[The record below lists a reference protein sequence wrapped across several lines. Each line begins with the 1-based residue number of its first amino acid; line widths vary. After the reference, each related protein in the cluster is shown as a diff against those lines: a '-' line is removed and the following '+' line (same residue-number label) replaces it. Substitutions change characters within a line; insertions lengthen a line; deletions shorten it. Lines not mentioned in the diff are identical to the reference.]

1 MSSSESPEDELRP
14 AENPP
19 HLRKRKTSKII
30 LDALSG
36 SCQVAPS
43 TAGEMVLLNPLAAE
57 VDPAVAATVVA
68 ESDVAVTIASP
79 TANGP
84 THQSFHSP
92 DIAPSHMDMPR
103 RASKL
108 SSALYKA
115 GQVALWAA
123 AVVVPV
129 SCMITLTII
138 FQGMSLAISS
148 GLFFVMGVLMF
159 FVLRRAGTSRATWV
173 LFTMYLS
180 VCAFLLL
187 SGTTAIFR
195 VFYES
200 NEGQDLAWF
209 GAPTSSSVHFTV
221 YSYDS
226 ERAFIQWGSLSLAG
240 NTCNSTAER
249 ALSDNDDK
257 LASFAIEGLEDNTR
271 YGYTVQLV
279 RSDGVVRA
287 GPKGEFK
294 TMPSAGSADKI
305 VFASSSCSSRG
316 QRAVPVPLEAYSR
329 IAVSAP
335 DFMLF
340 LGDLIYADIP
350 LGFGPESHVGG
361 FGQTDQALYKADY
374 RGTLGDAHMR
384 DFMAK
389 TGFLFM
395 LDDHEIVDNYRQGN
409 ETQVYEV
416 ALGAWEAY
424 AGVNNP
430 RPTGGANR
438 DGGKQYSYELGSHDM
453 FVLDTRTKRDPSI
466 GAVVGGEQL
475 AQLEAWLVRTQ
486 SQRAGFKFVA
496 SPSPFTTNSLN
507 PAAGWNCACAR
518 CEVKTAANAA
528 ECPSEREHMLDF
540 VEANGIKNVVLIS
553 GDAHK
558 PGVVELRS
566 GIVEFSVSPILA
578 WAQDLDLGVEDKPL
592 FQQNEINMA
601 WAVYTLENGSLTVD
615 IYAGGIGLQST
626 AALVIF
632 TTALVSYLVSWA
644 VFYKLHNGATVFGE
658 PVPVAGAITLVAGV
672 LVCYFAYLQLPST
685 IDAGFK
691 DGPVFTWSKILE

>member
-1 MSSSESPEDELRP
+1 MITPRSPVHVHPTRTHATHPLPHTHRARPRKGTPCSAPQFSSSEP
-14 AENPP
+14 
-19 HLRKRKTSKII
+19 
-30 LDALSG
+30 
-36 SCQVAPS
+36 
-43 TAGEMVLLNPLAAE
+43 GEKHAQN
-57 VDPAVAATVVA
+57 
-68 ESDVAVTIASP
+68 
-79 TANGP
+79 
-84 THQSFHSP
+84 
-92 DIAPSHMDMPR
+92 

-123 AVVVPV
+123 AVVVLV
-129 SCMITLTII
+129 SCMFTLTII
-138 FQGMSLAISS
+138 FQGLSLAISA
-148 GLFFVMGVLMF
+148 GLFLMTGVLIF
-159 FVLRRAGTSRATWV
+159 FVLRCAGVSRATWV
-173 LFTMYLS
+173 LFAVYLS
-180 VCAFLLL
+180 ACAFLLL
-187 SGTTAIFR
+187 FGTTAIFR

-226 ERAFIQWGSLSLAG
+226 ERAFIQWQSLSLAG
-240 NTCNSTAER
+240 NTYNSTAER

-257 LASFAIEGLEDNTR
+257 LTSFAIDGLEDNTR

-279 RSDGVVRA
+279 GSDGVVRT

-350 LGFGPESHVGG
+350 LGFGSESHVSG

-384 DFMAK
+384 EFMAT

-416 ALGAWEAY
+416 ALGAWDAY

-438 DGGKQYSYELGSHDM
+438 DGGKQYTYELGSHDM

-496 SPSPFTTNSLN
+496 SPSPFTANSLD

-540 VEANGIKNVVLIS
+540 IEANGIKNVVLIS

-558 PGVVELRS
+558 PGVVEVRS

-615 IYAGGIGLQST
+615 VYAGGIGIQST

-644 VFYKLHNGATVFGE
+644 VFYKLHNGVTVFGE